1 MKKGMKR
8 REYYVVVE
16 RDGNGGFK
24 GDVAQFFSCK
34 SQGKT
39 LDDLMANMR
48 KAIRDATQ
56 KGCETIDTELHGM
69 YQVEVIVEST
79 QEKKEFCV
87 VVEDDLD
94 SGYIG
99 IAPELKGCLSHGST
113 LEELMLNMEEVI
125 HLCLED
131 GEEAL
136 NPCFF
141 GIQRVAV

>member
-1 MKKGMKR
+1 MNMEKR
-8 REYYVVVE
+8 EFYVVVE

-34 SQGKT
+34 SRGKT

-48 KAIRDATQ
+48 KAIGDAAQ
-56 KGCETIDTELHGM
+56 KGCDAIDTELHGM
-69 YQVEVIVEST
+69 YQVQVIVEST
-79 QEKKEFCV
+79 REKREFCV
-87 VVEDDLD
+87 VVEDDLEG
-94 SGYIG
+94 GYIG
-99 IAPELKGCLSHGST
+99 IAPELKGCLSHGLT
-113 LEELMLNMEEVI
+113 LEELMSNMEEVI

-141 GIQRVAV
+141 GVQRVAI